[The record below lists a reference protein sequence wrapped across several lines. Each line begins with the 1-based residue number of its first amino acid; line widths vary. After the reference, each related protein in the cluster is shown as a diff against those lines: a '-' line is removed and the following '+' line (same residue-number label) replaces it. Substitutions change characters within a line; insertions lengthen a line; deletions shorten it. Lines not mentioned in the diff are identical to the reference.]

1 MLEKSTLLEQVI
13 QAWQQLQA
21 QQPLVQCITNS
32 VATNYTAN
40 ILLAAGASPAM
51 IDNPYEAESFTHIA
65 AALSINLGTP
75 TNEQMQAMQISAKT
89 AQLTDTPWVL
99 DPVGYGAILNGVQIW

>member
-1 MLEKSTLLEQVI
+1 MLGEKSTLLEQVI

-21 QQPLVQCITNS
+21 QQPLVQCIINS

-51 IDNPYEAESFTHIA
+51 IDNPYEAESFI
-65 AALSINLGTP
+65 
-75 TNEQMQAMQISAKT
+75 
-89 AQLTDTPWVL
+89 
-99 DPVGYGAILNGVQIW
+99 